1 MSGPQQWRDRLV
13 DALVAAGRICDVAV
27 EAAFR
32 AVPRELFLPGI
43 PAAQAYHDEAVVT
56 GWDSDGRPLSSSSQ
70 PSIMAA
76 MLEQLAVQPG
86 DRVLEV
92 GAGTGYNAALL
103 AHLAGAGG
111 HVVCVDI
118 DEQVAR
124 QARANLDRAGR
135 STVEVIHAD
144 GVAGWAAGAPYDR
157 IILTAGARDL
167 APAWLAQLTR
177 TGRLVLPLSLRGMQ
191 RSVAFVR
198 DGEHLTSHS
207 IVNCGFMPLRG
218 ALAGP
223 DGSQPLGRPGTFVM
237 HQGSQSINPGALQA
251 ALEQPGRLIT
261 LDIAVTDAQI
271 MGELGLWIV
280 LHEPN
285 AALLTAV
292 GSAAD
297 AGALPVSRRLTGMTI
312 ALAVLGDRSFAAL
325 VRSESAAAQ
334 DPTTIIQQFGPD
346 AAEPAARLSA
356 QLHAWNRHGPAR
368 TPDLTIRA
376 YPKPTTRPTAPAAAL
391 IELPHTTLALD
402 WPRGPD
408 H

>member
-13 DALVAAGRICDVAV
+13 DALVAAGHICDPAV

-32 AVPRELFLPGI
+32 AVPRELFLPDT
-43 PAAQAYHDEAVVT
+43 PAAQAYQDEAVVT

-70 PSIMAA
+70 PSIMAS
-76 MLEQLAVQPG
+76 MLEQFAVQPG

-103 AHLAGAGG
+103 AHLVGASG
-111 HVVCVDI
+111 HVVSIDI

-124 QARANLDRAGR
+124 QARANLDRAGQ

-157 IILTAGARDL
+157 IILTASARDL

-177 TGRLVLPLSLRGMQ
+177 AGRLVLPLSLRGMQ
-191 RSVAFVR
+191 RSVAFIR
-198 DGEHLTSHS
+198 DGKHLTSHS
-207 IVNCGFMPLRG
+207 IVNCEFMPLRG

-223 DGSQPLGRPGTFVM
+223 DGSQPLDRPGTFVM
-237 HQGSQSINPGALQA
+237 HQGSHSINPGALQA
-251 ALEQPGRLIT
+251 ALEQPGPKIT

-280 LHEPN
+280 MHEPH
-285 AALLTAV
+285 AALLTSV
-292 GSAAD
+292 GPAAD
-297 AGALPVSRRLTGMTI
+297 AGVLPISRRLTGMTI
-312 ALAVLGDRSFAAL
+312 ALAVLGDRSFAAV
-325 VRSESAAAQ
+325 VRSESAVGK

-356 QLHAWNRHGPAR
+356 QLHAWNRHGPAE

-376 YPKPTTRPTAPAAAL
+376 YPKPTTGPTAPAAAL
-391 IELPHTTLALD
+391 IEQPHTTLALD
-402 WPRGPD
+402 WTTGPN

>member
-1 MSGPQQWRDRLV
+1 VNSPQQWRDRLV
-13 DALVAAGRICDVAV
+13 DALVAAGHICDAAV
-27 EAAFR
+27 ESAFR
-32 AVPRELFLPGI
+32 AVPREQFLPGI
-43 PAAQAYHDEAVVT
+43 PAAQAYRDEAVVT

-103 AHLAGAGG
+103 AHLAGASG
-111 HVVCVDI
+111 HVVCIDI
-118 DEQVAR
+118 DEHIAR
-124 QARANLDRAGR
+124 QARANLDRAGW

-144 GVAGWAAGAPYDR
+144 GVAGWASGAPYDR
-157 IILTAGARDL
+157 IILTASARDL

-191 RSVAFVR
+191 RSVAFIR

-207 IVNCGFMPLRG
+207 IRNCGFMPLRG

-223 DGSQPLGRPGTFVM
+223 DGSQPLGRTGTFVM
-237 HQGSQSINPGALQA
+237 HQGSHSINPGALQA
-251 ALEQPGRLIT
+251 ALEQPGPTIT

-280 LHEPN
+280 LHEPH
-285 AALLTAV
+285 AALFTAV

-325 VRSESAAAQ
+325 VRSESAVAEN
-334 DPTTIIQQFGPD
+334 PTPMIQQFGPD
-346 AAEPAARLSA
+346 AAEPTARLSA
-356 QLHAWNRHGPAR
+356 QLHTWNRHRPAG
-368 TPDLTIRA
+368 TQDLTIRA
-376 YPKPTTRPTAPAAAL
+376 YPKPTTGPTAPAGAL
-391 IELPHTTLALD
+391 IELPHTTLALE
-402 WPRGPD
+402 WTTGPD
-408 H
+408 Q